1 MEALLLTVLAST
13 RYYTPRVVEL
23 VAAPHMLHARVP
35 RRPRLRT
42 RRDPPPVV
50 CLEEDASCAAGRTA
64 TRAATRAATHAA
76 TRAVG
81 RAIGPAVGRSAGQQS
96 LVNSTHELREV
107 TLRL

>member
-1 MEALLLTVLAST
+1 
-13 RYYTPRVVEL
+13 
-23 VAAPHMLHARVP
+23 MLHARVP

-76 TRAVG
+76 TRAAG
-81 RAIGPAVGRSAGQQS
+81 RAIGRAVGRSAGQQS